1 MTTEDKHKSEE
12 EAGRFK
18 IFRQAD
24 KTSITLTVAKIEIA
38 VLSTNLF
45 RKRNAF
51 CDHLVLLV
59 RYT

>member
-12 EAGRFK
+12 EAGRLK

-24 KTSITLTVAKIEIA
+24 KTSKTLTVAKIEIA
-38 VLSTNLF
+38 VLSANLF

-51 CDHLVLLV
+51 CDH
-59 RYT
+59 